1 MIDLAITEFHI
12 DVPALPKKEFQEYT
26 TNLFDI
32 WDSYVEKSL
41 NINDYSVELYVEEGS
56 IKGMGKVGAAL
67 GVIYA
72 GICGYGSFIQ
82 GLDIIHGQ
90 VKSVSDYLAAHAS
103 SGFKAEGHPTKIR
116 KHGGALSQL
125 QRLFI
130 RVQRQEISVEQAMI
144 EADRL
149 LGEEARSNP
158 DFINQLRSELS
169 SAPKFP
175 EQLDFSDLEEGEGI
189 FLPFEGNTLP
199 RPTRSPRPKPIPPPS
214 QQFRI
219 EVRRN
224 SKNGERL
231 IKIIEL

>member
-1 MIDLAITEFHI
+1 MIDLSITEFHI
-12 DVPALPKKEFQEYT
+12 DVPALPKKDFQEYT

-32 WDSYVEKSL
+32 WDRHVERVL

-67 GVIYA
+67 GLIYA
-72 GICGYGSFIQ
+72 GICGYGSFVQ
-82 GLDIIHGQ
+82 GLEIIHGQ
-90 VKSVSDYLAAHAS
+90 VRSVSDYLGAHAS

-116 KHGGALSQL
+116 KHGGAISQL

-130 RVQRQEISVEQAMI
+130 KVQRQEISVDQAMI
-144 EADRL
+144 EAERL

-158 DFINQLRSELS
+158 DFINRLRSELS
-169 SAPKFP
+169 IAPKLP
-175 EQLDFSDLEEGEGI
+175 EQLDFSDSDEGKDI
-189 FLPFEGNTLP
+189 FIPFEGSTLP
-199 RPTRSPRPKPIPPPS
+199 RPTRGPRPKPSPPPS

-224 SKNGERL
+224 SKNGQRL
-231 IKIIEL
+231 IKVIDL